1 MKKGKRN
8 RTGRENFTLIELL
21 IVIAIIAILAGML
34 LPALQSARSKAFQ
47 ASCAGNM
54 KQIGSAELMYSNDY
68 DDYVL
73 PHRGAMDGAEERV
86 WYILAWTQIT
96 GKPHKHSYGASGL
109 FCDTSPVL
117 FCQASSLK
125 MAGYGL
131 YHAYMCYGINSR
143 VGYFNSTVSTVLKMT
158 KIKAASGKFYFS
170 EKRSSSAFIR
180 EFYDSGTWGFTPA
193 FRHASP
199 FSDSVAQGA
208 IFYANP
214 GYANTAFFD
223 GHVQAY
229 RNMNFKANSD
239 YCINLP

>member
-1 MKKGKRN
+1 MKRHRRN
-8 RTGRENFTLIELL
+8 KFTMIELL
-21 IVIAIIAILAGML
+21 VVISIILILVSL
-34 LPALQSARSKAFQ
+34 ILPALRKAREKAGSI
-47 ASCAGNM
+47 ACANNLKTIVSGA
-54 KQIGSAELMYSNDY
+54 IGYSNDY

-73 PHRGAMDGAEERV
+73 PHKGAMDGAEERV

-131 YHAYMCYGINSR
+131 YHANMCYGINSR

-170 EKRSSSAFIR
+170 EKRSSSAYIR

-208 IFYANP
+208 IYYANP